1 MVDIAKAKKALEGA
15 QREYEKAVDVKRK
28 KLLKL
33 RDEIDAQIAELEGAP
48 QPVRSQA
55 SKRRSGVKQTVFGLI
70 KKHGK
75 LTKADIVNGLHA
87 KKDPSY
93 VNSISAALAILKK
106 EGTITQDNNRN
117 YIVPVPAPLLAAGV

>member
-1 MVDIAKAKKALEGA
+1 MVDITKAKKALEGA
-15 QREYEKAVDVKRK
+15 QREYARAIDVKRK

-33 RDEIDAQIAELEGAP
+33 RDKIDAQLAELGGAP
-48 QPVRSQA
+48 QPTRPQA
-55 SKRRSGVKQTVFGLI
+55 SKRRTGVKQTVFGLI

-93 VNSISAALAILKK
+93 VNSISAALATLKK
-106 EGTITQDNNRN
+106 EGTITQDDNRN
-117 YIVPVPAPLLAAGV
+117 YIVPVPAAGV